1 MVLGSQFWRAWTLQC
16 NLGLHLSE
24 AKKKTSVFFHPSSSA
39 RCESI
44 SFTVKAGSSWI
55 TVAGTFFF
63 FLRFEQKIMMICSV
77 WRRWNLVLRWNK
89 AYIRPCSVRVVSLF
103 SVEGPPVCLPCWSHG
118 AVWKS
123 NWFSWCNSAKK
134 AWLMAKAKRKEK
146 LSLCFQDLLRCLL
159 QSMLFLFSFFKGI
172 VRGMHFLHL

>member
-24 AKKKTSVFFHPSSSA
+24 AKKKNLCIFPPLLFCKVWINKLHSKSWLFMNYSS
-39 RCESI
+39 RH
-44 SFTVKAGSSWI
+44 
-55 TVAGTFFF
+55 FFF

-89 AYIRPCSVRVVSLF
+89 AYILPCSVRVVSLF